1 MTLDRRAFLAAL
13 AALACARTRPAGGP
27 ALRVVSL
34 SPATTEA
41 VFALGHGPRVVGRS
55 RYCDFPPEV
64 KSVPP
69 VGGFVDP
76 SLEAILGVK
85 PDLVVGVQGPGLRD
99 FAERL
104 DARGI
109 GTFFPPTQSFAEIG
123 AMLVGL
129 ARRLGDE
136 SRGEAERTRL
146 ERERLEV
153 EQAIVG
159 RARPR
164 ALFVFGLRPIVV
176 AGAGSFPDEMLRLA
190 GADNAIVADEQRFPT
205 LGVERVLALD
215 PDVVIDATGGAM
227 REGIS
232 ITKDLPGWGEI
243 RAVREGRLI
252 VASDDR
258 LLRPG
263 PRVGQGLAILARALH
278 PGARIP

>member
-1 MTLDRRAFLAAL
+1 MAL
-13 AALACARTRPAGGP
+13 ATLGCTRARPSAGV
-27 ALRVVSL
+27 AKRVVSL
-34 SPATTEA
+34 TPATTEA
-41 VFALGHGPRVVGRS
+41 VFALGHGPRLVGRS

-64 KSVPP
+64 RAVPP

-109 GTFFPPTQSFAEIG
+109 ATFFPPTQSFVEIG

-129 ARRLGDE
+129 ARLMGDE
-136 SRGEAERTRL
+136 AKGLAARSAL
-146 ERERLEV
+146 ERERAAI
-153 EQAIVG
+153 EQAVVG
-159 RARPR
+159 RRRPR

-176 AGAGSFPDEMLRLA
+176 AGAESFPDEMLRLA
-190 GADNAIVADEQRFPT
+190 GADNVIAGDKQRFPT

-227 REGIS
+227 REGINIS
-232 ITKDLPGWGEI
+232 RDLPGWSEV
-243 RAVREGRLI
+243 RAVREGRL
-252 VASDDR
+252 VVVNDDR
-258 LLRPG
+258 VLRPG
-263 PRVGQGLAILARALH
+263 PRVGQGLSILARALH
-278 PGARIP
+278 PEASIP